1 MNTSKFKCPLFY
13 NRIKSCFPVFD
24 KKSQKTAA
32 SRKKLTPY
40 SQPLSRCRATR
51 ETTTH
56 AHCVLP
62 STARETG
69 ATLQDTAVCWKCPAD
84 LHRLTTWSL
93 RDAGQSL
100 VSESKDQMEKASPR
114 WCDGKD
120 SWRIVNQ
127 HRLWAKG
134 NKRGCPR
141 EETFGQHHKDSR
153 WRLFHGLLL

>member
-1 MNTSKFKCPLFY
+1 MNTSKFKCPLYTTELSHVSLFL
-13 NRIKSCFPVFD
+13 IKSR
-24 KKSQKTAA
+24 KKQQLT
-32 SRKKLTPY
+32 RKKLTPY

-120 SWRIVNQ
+120 S
-127 HRLWAKG
+127 
-134 NKRGCPR
+134 
-141 EETFGQHHKDSR
+141 
-153 WRLFHGLLL
+153 